1 MLVIEGGWLPPGAG
15 GSARKSSRKV
25 DLGAVLLGRLQ
36 IMTVEVTVEEEGAV
50 KVGGFGQCTYKDE
63 EIVGVGQAGRQEEPP
78 RSHNWLHCLCRP
90 RAPSLALHLVHSFDG
105 NWLKLPSILSSIAM
119 KEKRQVFHSDNEH
132 RIT

>member
-90 RAPSLALHLVHSFDG
+90 RAPPSPPICPIHSLKIG
-105 NWLKLPSILSSIAM
+105 
-119 KEKRQVFHSDNEH
+119 
-132 RIT
+132 